1 MENLFNQLANQGG
14 KIVLTSELSEL
25 QIREARAYNR
35 MWVNDS
41 NIGFVFVPDNN

>member
-14 KIVLTSELSEL
+14 KIIMTSELTEL

-35 MWVNDS
+35 MWVNDLG
-41 NIGFVFVPDNN
+41 IGFVFMPSKD